1 MKRYLFGIVVG
12 IAVWWILSLIVNSE
26 IILPSPMAV
35 LGSLNKIITSREFY
49 GALASTILKGLFS
62 TLLVITIGTSI
73 GMLMGLKRSLSDVL
87 KPFVTLLQSV
97 PVVSW
102 LAFAIFLWGIGWKGP
117 VLLTTLSLLPVV
129 IINTYSGVLNVD
141 TQLLEMARV
150 YGVERKKIFKYI
162 YLGSLLPFML
172 ASLRITLGNVW
183 KTILVTEFLCGD
195 QGIGVMIAWAR
206 SYVDTP
212 RIFALTLIGV
222 VLAVSFER
230 TGEGFFER
238 VLRRWKLS

>member
-1 MKRYLFGIVVG
+1 MRRYLFGAAAGV
-12 IAVWWILSLIVNSE
+12 AVWWILSLLINSE

-35 LGSLNKIITSREFY
+35 LGSLNEVIKSKEFY
-49 GALASTILKGLFS
+49 TALVSTVLKGLLS
-62 TLLVITIGTSI
+62 TSLVIFIGTSV
-73 GMLMGLKRSLSDVL
+73 GMLMGLKKGLSEAL

-102 LAFAIFLWGIGWKGP
+102 LALAIFLWGIGWKGP

-141 TQLLEMARV
+141 TRLIEMAKV
-150 YGVERKKIFKYI
+150 YGVEKKKVFKYI

-183 KTILVTEFLCGD
+183 KTVLVTEFLCGD
-195 QGIGVMIAWAR
+195 RGIGVMIAWAR

-212 RIFALTLIGV
+212 KIFALTLIGV
-222 VLAVSFER
+222 TLAVSFER
-230 TGEGFFER
+230 AGEGFFER
-238 VLRRWKLS
+238 VLKRWKLS